1 MTDSGRALGLRA
13 QDGQFRQVEQ
23 AGGVSRS
30 QGSSEMYETFFGLNR
45 RPFAALPQV
54 DQYVAVGSMEQAR
67 ATLTRCVSRAEGI
80 AMLVGPSGTGKTLLG
95 LLLAAELGMQMRVVA
110 LPGGRFSSPRA
121 LYQALLYELGKA
133 YRGLD
138 ESEARLA
145 LNDYLLRDDDC
156 SAGVLVLV
164 DDAQCVG
171 LRLLDELRSLTN
183 LGRAGLPLVRLV
195 LIGNR
200 LLEDHLSHP
209 RLESLAQR
217 ITARCY
223 LETMPR
229 HETQQYIQTR
239 VGYAGGNGPALFPEP
254 ACAAVHRATDGVA
267 RLVNQVCDHAL
278 LLAAARGRQT
288 IDPALVEEAWAD
300 LQQLP
305 APWNEDASPPPAANI
320 EFGALEDENEESQQ
334 TADPPTPSVRLDAN
348 RPFPA
353 DEKQPIADDSDADW
367 LDSSAQESFADAS
380 AQPEEPSRQA
390 REFAAFSPPPAAS
403 LNPSAESFLDD
414 DEDAAMRAE
423 QEVDR
428 IETYLSEV
436 DDQFR
441 PSGPKPE
448 VELVFDTAHQPFA
461 EPFAYEEEVPD
472 RYVPRP
478 HRPASR
484 SNGTAD
490 SSSQPPPT
498 VPLRPRT
505 DPPDSVLIVE
515 DGYGDS
521 SPTPPCRVR
530 PVRRNELA
538 DLFTRLRRGQ

>member
-1 MTDSGRALGLRA
+1 
-13 QDGQFRQVEQ
+13 
-23 AGGVSRS
+23 
-30 QGSSEMYETFFGLNR
+30 MYETFFGMNR

-54 DQYVAVGSMEQAR
+54 DQYVAVGAIEQAR
-67 ATLTRCVSRAEGI
+67 ATLTRCVGRAEGI
-80 AMLVGPSGTGKTLLG
+80 AMVVGPSGTGKTLLG

-110 LPGGRFSSPRA
+110 LPGGRFTSPRA

-171 LRLLDELRSLTN
+171 LRLLDELRALTN

-200 LLEDHLSHP
+200 LLEEHLSHP
-209 RLESLAQR
+209 RLESLSQR
-217 ITARCY
+217 VTARCY
-223 LETMPR
+223 LESLPR

-239 VGYAGGNGPALFPEP
+239 VGYAGGNGPALFPEA

-278 LLAAARGRQT
+278 LLAAARGQSA
-288 IDPALVEEAWAD
+288 IDPALVEEAWTD

-305 APWNEDASPPPAANI
+305 TPWNEDASAAPAGNI
-320 EFGALEDENEESQQ
+320 EFGALDDDEPQHSVDSRLPSSRP
-334 TADPPTPSVRLDAN
+334 TADHAN
-348 RPFPA
+348 TA
-353 DEKQPIADDSDADW
+353 DGDNPLA
-367 LDSSAQESFADAS
+367 ADAGPGWIGPS
-380 AQPEEPSRQA
+380 AHEPPAGPDEPSRA
-390 REFAAFSPPPAAS
+390 VRDFASFSPPLRLPV
-403 LNPSAESFLDD
+403 ESFLDD

-441 PSGPKPE
+441 PPGPKPE
-448 VELVFDTAHQPFA
+448 VELVFDAAHQPFA

-478 HRPASR
+478 HRSAAARQNEP
-484 SNGTAD
+484 AD
-490 SSSQPPPT
+490 SLSQPPPT
-498 VPLRPRT
+498 VPMHPRT

-515 DGYGDS
+515 DGYGDPT
-521 SPTPPCRVR
+521 PTPPCRVR

-538 DLFTRLRRGQ
+538 NLFTRLRRGQ

>member
-1 MTDSGRALGLRA
+1 
-13 QDGQFRQVEQ
+13 
-23 AGGVSRS
+23 
-30 QGSSEMYETFFGLNR
+30 MYETFFGLSR

-54 DQYVAVGSMEQAR
+54 DQYVAVGAMENAR
-67 ATLTRCVSRAEGI
+67 STLTRCVLRAEGS
-80 AMLVGPSGTGKTLLG
+80 AMVVGPSGTGKTLLG

-110 LPGGRFSSPRA
+110 LPGGRFTSPRA
-121 LYQALLYELGKA
+121 LFQALLYDLGKA

-171 LRLLDELRSLTN
+171 LRLLDELRALTN

-195 LIGNR
+195 LMGNR

-223 LETMPR
+223 LESLPR
-229 HETQQYIQTR
+229 RETQQYIQTR
-239 VGYAGGNGPALFPEP
+239 VGYAGGNGPALFPEA
-254 ACAAVHRATDGVA
+254 ACIAVHRATDGVA
-267 RLVNQVCDHAL
+267 RLVNQVCDYAL
-278 LLAAARGRQT
+278 LLAAARGQPA

-305 APWNEDASPPPAANI
+305 TPWNEDAVAPQANTI
-320 EFGALEDENEESQQ
+320 EFGALDDEE
-334 TADPPTPSVRLDAN
+334 P
-348 RPFPA
+348 
-353 DEKQPIADDSDADW
+353 QPIVDSRSPHSQPQMGEPNPAGGGDP
-367 LDSSAQESFADAS
+367 LVEETDSHWVDPSISEPTAFAD
-380 AQPEEPSRQA
+380 EPSREA
-390 REFAAFSPPPAAS
+390 RDFASFSSPPAES
-403 LNPSAESFLDD
+403 LSPSAESFLDD

-441 PSGPKPE
+441 PPGPKPE

-461 EPFAYEEEVPD
+461 EPFAHEEEVPD

-478 HRPASR
+478 HRSAAAR
-484 SNGTAD
+484 STEPAD
-490 SSSQPPPT
+490 SASQPPPT
-498 VPLRPRT
+498 VPMHPRAGPT
-505 DPPDSVLIVE
+505 DSVLIVE

-521 SPTPPCRVR
+521 TPTPPCRVR
-530 PVRRNELA
+530 PVRRSELA
-538 DLFTRLRRGQ
+538 NLFTRLRRGQ

>member
-1 MTDSGRALGLRA
+1 M
-13 QDGQFRQVEQ
+13 V
-23 AGGVSRS
+23 
-30 QGSSEMYETFFGLNR
+30 
-45 RPFAALPQV
+45 
-54 DQYVAVGSMEQAR
+54 
-67 ATLTRCVSRAEGI
+67 
-80 AMLVGPSGTGKTLLG
+80 VGPSGTGKTLLG

-110 LPGGRFSSPRA
+110 LPGGRFASPRA

-145 LNDYLLRDDDC
+145 FNDYLLRDEDC

-183 LGRAGLPLVRLV
+183 LGRAGTPLVRLV

-229 HETQQYIQTR
+229 RETQQYIQTR
-239 VGYAGGNGPALFPEP
+239 VGYAGGNGPALFPEA

-278 LLAAARGRQT
+278 LLAAARGCKT

-305 APWNEDASPPPAANI
+305 APWNEDASPAPAANI
-320 EFGALEDENEESQQ
+320 EFGTLDEEEAPESVDQPALQ
-334 TADPPTPSVRLDAN
+334 TRLDAN
-348 RPFPA
+348 RQPPA
-353 DEKQPIADDSDADW
+353 DAEQPLVGESDADESDAEW
-367 LDSSAQESFADAS
+367 FDSSAQESFGDADAAS
-380 AQPEEPSRQA
+380 DEPSRQA
-390 REFAAFSPPPAAS
+390 REFASFSPPPAAPLRS
-403 LNPSAESFLDD
+403 SAESFLDD
-414 DEDAAMRAE
+414 EEDAAMRAE

-441 PSGPKPE
+441 PPAPKPE
-448 VELVFDTAHQPFA
+448 VELVFDTAHQPFT
-461 EPFAYEEEVPD
+461 EPFAVEEEVAD

-478 HRPASR
+478 HRPAAR
-484 SNGTAD
+484 SNETVD

-515 DGYGDS
+515 DGYGDPM
-521 SPTPPCRVR
+521 PTPPCRVR
-530 PVRRNELA
+530 PVRRSELA
-538 DLFTRLRRGQ
+538 DLFTRLRKGQ

>member
-1 MTDSGRALGLRA
+1 MTDESRALGLRA
-13 QDGQFRQVEQ
+13 EDGQRWQVEQ
-23 AGGVSRS
+23 AGRVSRS
-30 QGSSEMYETFFGLNR
+30 QGSPEMYEAFFGMNR

-54 DQYVAVGSMEQAR
+54 DQYVAVGAMEQAR
-67 ATLTRCVSRAEGI
+67 TTLSRCVLRAEGI
-80 AMLVGPSGTGKTLLG
+80 AMVVGPSGTGKTLLG
-95 LLLAAELGMQMRVVA
+95 LLLAAELGLQMRVVA
-110 LPGGRFSSPRA
+110 LPGGRFASPRA

-171 LRLLDELRSLTN
+171 LRLLDELRALTN
-183 LGRAGLPLVRLV
+183 LGRAGLPLMRLV

-209 RLESLAQR
+209 RLESLTQR

-223 LETMPR
+223 LENMSR

-239 VGYAGGNGPALFPEP
+239 VGYAGGNGPALFPEA

-278 LLAAARGRQT
+278 LLAAARGCQT
-288 IDPALVEEAWAD
+288 IDQALVEEAWAD

-305 APWNEDASPPPAANI
+305 APWNEDAAPVAGANI
-320 EFGALEDENEESQQ
+320 EFGALDDDEPQ
-334 TADPPTPSVRLDAN
+334 P
-348 RPFPA
+348 PA
-353 DEKQPIADDSDADW
+353 DSRLSQLRPAVKQPSPADDAR
-367 LDSSAQESFADAS
+367 SFADDPDPGWLDPSMQEPRAG
-380 AQPEEPSRQA
+380 ADADLEEPSREA
-390 REFAAFSPPPAAS
+390 KEFAAFST
-403 LNPSAESFLDD
+403 PSAALPGPSTESFLDD

-441 PSGPKPE
+441 PPGPKPE
-448 VELVFDTAHQPFA
+448 VELVFDAAHQPFT
-461 EPFAYEEEVPD
+461 EPFAVEEEVPD

-478 HRPASR
+478 HRPAPAR
-484 SNGTAD
+484 SNEPID
-490 SSSQPPPT
+490 SSAQPPPT

-505 DPPDSVLIVE
+505 EPPDSVLIVE
-515 DGYGDS
+515 DGYGDPT
-521 SPTPPCRVR
+521 PTPPCRVR
-530 PVRRNELA
+530 PVRRSELA
-538 DLFTRLRRGQ
+538 NLFTRLRRGQ

>member
-1 MTDSGRALGLRA
+1 
-13 QDGQFRQVEQ
+13 
-23 AGGVSRS
+23 
-30 QGSSEMYETFFGLNR
+30 MYETFFGLNR

-54 DQYVAVGSMEQAR
+54 DQYVAVSSMEQAR
-67 ATLTRCVSRAEGI
+67 STLARCVSRAEGV
-80 AMLVGPSGTGKTLLG
+80 ALVVGPSGTGKTLLG

-110 LPGGRFSSPRA
+110 LPGGRFASLRA

-145 LNDYLLRDDDC
+145 FNDYLLRDEDC

-223 LETMPR
+223 LEMMPR
-229 HETQQYIQTR
+229 RETQQYIQTR

-278 LLAAARGRQT
+278 LLAAARGCKT

-305 APWNEDASPPPAANI
+305 APWNEDASPTPAANI
-320 EFGALEDENEESQQ
+320 EFGTLDEEEAPESV
-334 TADPPTPSVRLDAN
+334 DPPALQTRLDAN
-348 RPFPA
+348 RQPPA
-353 DEKQPIADDSDADW
+353 DAEQPRADNSDADRF
-367 LDSSAQESFADAS
+367 DSSVQDSFGDADA
-380 AQPEEPSRQA
+380 AFDEPSRQA

-403 LNPSAESFLDD
+403 LSSSSESFLDD

-441 PSGPKPE
+441 PPAPKPE

-461 EPFAYEEEVPD
+461 EPFAVEEEVTD

-478 HRPASR
+478 HRPAAR
-484 SNGTAD
+484 SSEPLNAA
-490 SSSQPPPT
+490 SSPPT

-505 DPPDSVLIVE
+505 EPPDSVLIVE
-515 DGYGDS
+515 DGYGDPT
-521 SPTPPCRVR
+521 PTPPCRVR
-530 PVRRNELA
+530 PVRRSELA

>member
-1 MTDSGRALGLRA
+1 
-13 QDGQFRQVEQ
+13 
-23 AGGVSRS
+23 
-30 QGSSEMYETFFGLNR
+30 MYETFFGMNR

-54 DQYVAVGSMEQAR
+54 DQYVAVGAIEQAR
-67 ATLTRCVSRAEGI
+67 STLTRCVSRAEGI
-80 AMLVGPSGTGKTLLG
+80 AMVVGPSGTGKTLLG

-110 LPGGRFSSPRA
+110 LPGGRFTSPRA

-171 LRLLDELRSLTN
+171 LRLLDELRALTN

-200 LLEDHLSHP
+200 LLEERLSHP
-209 RLESLAQR
+209 RLESLSQR

-223 LETMPR
+223 LESLPR

-239 VGYAGGNGPALFPEP
+239 VGYAGGNGPAIFPEA

-278 LLAAARGRQT
+278 LLAAARGQSA

-305 APWNEDASPPPAANI
+305 TPWNEDSSAAPVGNSI
-320 EFGALEDENEESQQ
+320 EFGTLDDDEPLQSV
-334 TADPPTPSVRLDAN
+334 DSMPSHSRPMTDQAN
-348 RPFPA
+348 L
-353 DEKQPIADDSDADW
+353 DDSDNPFAAED
-367 LDSSAQESFADAS
+367 DSGWFEPSAREPAAGPD
-380 AQPEEPSRQA
+380 EPSREA
-390 REFAAFSPPPAAS
+390 KDFAAFSPPPAGS
-403 LNPSAESFLDD
+403 LGPSAESFLDD

-478 HRPASR
+478 HRSAVRQSPEPAESAE
-484 SNGTAD
+484 SA
-490 SSSQPPPT
+490 SQPPPT
-498 VPLRPRT
+498 VPMRPRT
-505 DPPDSVLIVE
+505 DRPDSVLIVE
-515 DGYGDS
+515 EGYGDPT
-521 SPTPPCRVR
+521 PTPPCRVR